1 MLHCWAGNDF
11 RYLVGHWHEFRW
23 LGQTLISCMENW
35 DRHAPGLL
43 AYIGLVWKSNPPSAT
58 HLGSVWERL
67 VPSAKKVFYDILGT
81 RKLTEEVLITTF
93 CLVEQSLN
101 KLALTPVSSD
111 PNNLKVLKPNPFLLG
126 HRAISYPPLDFEQNF
141 NNRKRYSRAQSYANA
156 IWTRWL
162 REYVPMLN
170 KRAK

>member
-1 MLHCWAGNDF
+1 MTTRAVHLEFIPSMDTNCNWNRMLHCWAGNDF

-67 VPSAKKVFYDILGT
+67 VPSAKKVFYDFLGT

-111 PNNLKVLKPNPFLLG
+111 PNNLEVLKRILSYLDTAQL
-126 HRAISYPPLDFEQNF
+126 AI
-141 NNRKRYSRAQSYANA
+141 RH
-156 IWTRWL
+156 
-162 REYVPMLN
+162 
-170 KRAK
+170 